1 MENVNGNSLAKLI
14 VFEGIDGCG
23 KSTQAELLT
32 KFIIRKGY
40 KCELV
45 CEKWGNKFIESQANL
60 LNEDLSPITKALL
73 FNAIRIE
80 HTKNVLLPA
89 MMNNDFVIM
98 DRRELSTFVYQG
110 VIDRI
115 EISKLFS
122 LHNLNPIGIVADY
135 IFLINV
141 SHIVAN
147 ERLKVRDNEVVDKWT
162 LSTSTCYDVFSP
174 YINTINID
182 GEKSKHIVHK
192 KIVNLFYDLFG
203 DKLNESF

>member
-1 MENVNGNSLAKLI
+1 MKSKLI

-32 KFIIRKGY
+32 KYIIRRGY

-45 CEKWGNKFIESQANL
+45 CEKWGNKFIESQSNL
-60 LNEDLSPITKALL
+60 LQYEKLSPITKALL

-80 HTKNVLLPA
+80 HTKNILLPA
-89 MMNNDFVIM
+89 MIANDFVIM

-110 VIDRI
+110 VIEKI
-115 EISKLFS
+115 EISDLLT
-122 LHNLNPIGIVADY
+122 LHNLNPISIVANY

-147 ERLKVRDNEVVDKWT
+147 ERLTLKDNSDRDIVNKWDS
-162 LSTSTCYDVFSP
+162 STGSCYDTFSS
-174 YINTINID
+174 YINTVNID

-192 KIVNLFYDLFG
+192 KIVELFNDLFG
-203 DKLNESF
+203 

>member
-1 MENVNGNSLAKLI
+1 MKSKLI

-32 KFIIRKGY
+32 KYIIRRGY

-45 CEKWGNKFIESQANL
+45 CEKWGNKFIESQSNL
-60 LNEDLSPITKALL
+60 LQYEKLSPITKALL

-80 HTKNVLLPA
+80 HTKNILLPA
-89 MMNNDFVIM
+89 MIANDFVIM

-110 VIDRI
+110 VIEKI
-115 EISKLFS
+115 EISDLLT
-122 LHNLNPIGIVADY
+122 LHNLNPISIVANY

-147 ERLKVRDNEVVDKWT
+147 ERLTLRDNSDRDIVNKWDSNT
-162 LSTSTCYDVFSP
+162 GSCYDTFSS
-174 YINTINID
+174 YINTVNID

-192 KIVNLFYDLFG
+192 KIVELFNDLFG
-203 DKLNESF
+203 DKLNKSY

>member
-1 MENVNGNSLAKLI
+1 MKSKLI

-32 KFIIRKGY
+32 KYIIRRGY

-45 CEKWGNKFIESQANL
+45 CEKWGNKFIESQSNL
-60 LNEDLSPITKALL
+60 LQYEKLSPITKALL

-80 HTKNVLLPA
+80 HTKNILLPA
-89 MMNNDFVIM
+89 MIANDFVIM

-110 VIDRI
+110 VIEKI
-115 EISKLFS
+115 EISDLLT
-122 LHNLNPIGIVADY
+122 LHNLNPISIVANY

-147 ERLKVRDNEVVDKWT
+147 ERLTLRDNSDRDIVNKWDSNT
-162 LSTSTCYDVFSP
+162 GSCYDTFSS
-174 YINTINID
+174 YINTVNID

-192 KIVNLFYDLFG
+192 KIVELFNDLFG
-203 DKLNESF
+203 